1 MVDIREG
8 SCKRTCVVLSPA
20 VVKFLI
26 YLFGFAFALLY
37 FVPVTLAVSFKQCQS
52 DLCRQNPKG
61 VVVAGVAVET
71 RPLVTTHTLMAEAA
85 EIMVETMGKLPA
97 TAEVEE
103 A

>member
-1 MVDIREG
+1 
-8 SCKRTCVVLSPA
+8 VVLSPA

-61 VVVAGVAVET
+61 VVVVVAGVAVET

-97 TAEVEE
+97 TAAVEE